1 MSFAPNGDISCEEVC
16 AKDRNICANNV
27 NGSSAC
33 LEDSQKPNYP
43 FYNDCLK
50 LNDSITANCSL

>member
-1 MSFAPNGDISCEEVC
+1 MSFASNGDISCEEVC

-50 LNDSITANCSL
+50 QDHQII